1 MTHRVMSSCVIAGKF
16 VKPTRWASAGTITT
30 SNLYAAA
37 WSSLV
42 GVLYSVQKS
51 INQASAVDAL
61 DELNKL

>member
-1 MTHRVMSSCVIAGKF
+1 MVVGVCGFLGSISAT
-16 VKPTRWASAGTITT
+16 AGTITT